1 MLKNII
7 SLSVSLILILL
18 SVAIYL
24 FYSEYYLIYDNKIR
38 DQMFKIRG
46 ELNTTNGVSIIDID
60 EKSLLAF
67 GQWPWSR
74 DIMSRILANLTNAG
88 AGIIGLD
95 IFFAEKDGK
104 SPSLIGKKFGIKG
117 LEKYDYDL
125 LLGDILT
132 KTPTILGYFFD
143 FENNNT
149 KNILPNVPAV
159 FIEKGLKEEFLLS
172 PKGFIG
178 NIEILQNN
186 AYSGGYVNM
195 IPDIDGVVRR
205 VPLVMKY
212 DDMIY
217 PSLAFEMYRIATGVK
232 KVLINYSEVG
242 IESISLGKNRIK
254 TDRFGRLFINYR
266 GDKGKFPYISA
277 ADIYYNKF
285 DKSLVEGRFVLIGTS
300 AGGLFDL
307 RVTPFNNVYPG
318 VEVHANI
325 IDNLIKGDY
334 LYRPDFGEALDVLFI
349 VSLGVITAFVFLF
362 LNAINALV
370 FLIILIGAYLYLN
383 FYLMFHYGYIV
394 NIVLPTSLSILL
406 SIILSGINYF
416 FESKKTKELKKAFAK
431 KVSPDVMN
439 ELLKSGTEEILAPK
453 EKEITIFFS
462 DVRSFTTISEK
473 LGDPKKLIELLNIYM
488 TPMVEMITSHKGTI
502 DKFIGDAIMAYWNAP
517 NDVKNHADEAVS
529 SAIDQLIK
537 LKEINKILRKKFDL
551 EINIGMGIN
560 SGVSTIGEMGS
571 AGRADYT
578 VIGDSVN
585 LASRLEGLN
594 KPYKTHIIISEFTK
608 NLLKNSYAIRELD
621 LVRVKGKKKAVAI
634 FEVLGYEEDENFRKK
649 RDYYYE
655 ALHLYRNSKFK
666 EAKEKFLGLYKE
678 YNDELFSIYVDRCEH
693 FAKNPPKEFDGVFTF
708 TTK

>member
-1 MLKNII
+1 MI
-7 SLSVSLILILL
+7 SNNLL
-18 SVAIYL
+18 S
-24 FYSEYYLIYDNKIR
+24 KI
-38 DQMFKIRG
+38 Q
-46 ELNTTNGVSIIDID
+46 
-60 EKSLLAF
+60 
-67 GQWPWSR
+67 
-74 DIMSRILANLTNAG
+74 
-88 AGIIGLD
+88 
-95 IFFAEKDGK
+95 
-104 SPSLIGKKFGIKG
+104 
-117 LEKYDYDL
+117 
-125 LLGDILT
+125 
-132 KTPTILGYFFD
+132 
-143 FENNNT
+143 
-149 KNILPNVPAV
+149 
-159 FIEKGLKEEFLLS
+159 
-172 PKGFIG
+172 
-178 NIEILQNN
+178 
-186 AYSGGYVNM
+186 
-195 IPDIDGVVRR
+195 
-205 VPLVMKY
+205 
-212 DDMIY
+212 
-217 PSLAFEMYRIATGVK
+217 
-232 KVLINYSEVG
+232 
-242 IESISLGKNRIK
+242 
-254 TDRFGRLFINYR
+254 
-266 GDKGKFPYISA
+266 
-277 ADIYYNKF
+277 
-285 DKSLVEGRFVLIGTS
+285 
-300 AGGLFDL
+300 
-307 RVTPFNNVYPG
+307 
-318 VEVHANI
+318 
-325 IDNLIKGDY
+325 
-334 LYRPDFGEALDVLFI
+334 
-349 VSLGVITAFVFLF
+349 SLGVAHPFLF

-370 FLIILIGAYLYLN
+370 FLIILIGVYLYLN

-517 NDVKNHADEAVS
+517 NDVENHADEAVS

-578 VIGDSVN
+578 VIGDNVN

-634 FEVLGYEEDENFRKK
+634 FEVL
-649 RDYYYE
+649 
-655 ALHLYRNSKFK
+655 
-666 EAKEKFLGLYKE
+666 
-678 YNDELFSIYVDRCEH
+678 
-693 FAKNPPKEFDGVFTF
+693 
-708 TTK
+708 